1 MVLLRIQNYL
11 MLAYVRSELPTLVYS
26 KILSRWHQL
35 NLRLALFLVQA
46 LKVSVLLLA
55 NLPQVPVHPLVV

>member
-26 KILSRWHQL
+26 KILSLWHQL
-35 NLRLALFLVQA
+35 NLRLALFLVQV
-46 LKVSVLLLA
+46 LKVLVLLLVS
-55 NLPQVPVHPLVV
+55 LPQVLVHPVVV